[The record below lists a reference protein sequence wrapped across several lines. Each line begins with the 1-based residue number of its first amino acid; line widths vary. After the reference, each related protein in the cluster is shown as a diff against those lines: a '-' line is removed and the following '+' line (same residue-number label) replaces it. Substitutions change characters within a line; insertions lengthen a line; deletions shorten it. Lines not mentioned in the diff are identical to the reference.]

1 MNKQVILIVG
11 ATSAIGKACAHI
23 LKDKQLILMGRD
35 NNKLTN
41 LLQEL
46 NIAADIYVVDVA
58 SELEINNCVEHV
70 LNTYNQIDA
79 VIYNTAIYPIS
90 NVELLS
96 HKEWC
101 DTLDINL
108 SGAFSVAKACI
119 PIMKKQNSGKFV
131 FISSTA
137 GEIIGLPGQVAYATS
152 KAGLN
157 GLMRTLAIE
166 LAPFNINVNSI
177 SPGKVFDAST
187 LSQEEILHKLRPIPL
202 KRFIDPEDIA
212 YMVQFLLSEKG
223 KNITGQNFII
233 DGGQSIL
240 GEDSYASKTVVY

>member
-1 MNKQVILIVG
+1 ML
-11 ATSAIGKACAHI
+11 S
-23 LKDKQLILMGRD
+23 LD
-35 NNKLTN
+35 
-41 LLQEL
+41 
-46 NIAADIYVVDVA
+46 
-58 SELEINNCVEHV
+58 HV

-96 HKEWC
+96 HKAWR

-108 SGAFSVAKACI
+108 SGAFSVAKACV
-119 PIMKKQNSGKFV
+119 PIMKKQNSGKFL

-137 GEIIGLPGQVAYATS
+137 GEIIGLPSQVAYATS

-166 LAPFNINVNSI
+166 LAPFNIVNSI
-177 SPGKVFDAST
+177 SPGKVFDTST

-240 GEDSYASKTVVY
+240 GEDSHTSKTVAY